1 MLIAIC
7 KLPLTTPYNQILL
20 LRNEDVMLQSK
31 AKDYE
36 RKLNEYVIK
45 RDANILIT
53 DTEMVLS
60 ASENSGP
67 ITVTKFIVAR
77 VEGAGITCALTV
89 GLNTTTLEIDDIMVI
104 TAPLTAVF
112 TNTSSADLRIRLLK
126 S

>member
-1 MLIAIC
+1 MGAKTIVMQMVGL
-7 KLPLTTPYNQILL
+7 LSTTYN
-20 LRNEDVMLQSK
+20 RRKMFDVRSSVEVTGDL
-31 AKDYE
+31 
-36 RKLNEYVIK
+36 V
-45 RDANILIT
+45 